1 MGYPVILCFLLGLV
15 LSACAERQ
23 SGLGTSFEAEMP
35 LSGTLRFE
43 G

>member
-1 MGYPVILCFLLGLV
+1 MGYPILLCLLFGLV
-15 LSACAERQ
+15 LSACAERP

-35 LSGTLRFE
+35 LSGTLRFN